1 MATRAVAGLSVYFD
15 AHCPFCQSCADWL
28 GRRATHVPLRVVP
41 SHSREAQARLNL
53 PWLGH
58 ELIVVHDDG
67 RFWVGPAAFVLCLWA
82 LRGGQSLASLLSGD
96 ILAPFAIAFF
106 SALSAKRGGLSTLLG
121 HRCEGACSPAGAYR

>member
-1 MATRAVAGLSVYFD
+1 MATRPVDALTVYFD

-41 SHSREAQARLNL
+41 SHLRQARERVNI

-67 RFWVGPAAFVLCLWA
+67 RFWAGPAAFLLCLWA
-82 LRGGQSLASLLSGD
+82 LRGGRILASILSSD
-96 ILAPFAIAFF
+96 ILAPLTISFF
-106 SALSAKRGGLSTLLG
+106 STLSAKRGRISRLLG
-121 HRCEGACSPAGAYR
+121 HRCEGGCSPAGAYR